1 MTIVALNTILDQEN
15 PLSMFMYALRAPE
28 SKRQYP
34 KRLKVF
40 LDFLTSKN
48 ELSCSD
54 LENQCIEFMTKSQ
67 TNPKWANSKLMDFVL
82 YQKERVYKNEIVYAT
97 IRNYLKTVKLFLEMN
112 SDVPIVNWK
121 RITKGL
127 PSGKSAAN
135 DRAPTIEEIKKL
147 VEYPDRRIKPIIYCM
162 VSGGFRIGAWDYLKF
177 KHISPIKNEEN
188 GEIIGAKMVIYAGE
202 PEEYYCFIT
211 PEALN
216 SLQSW
221 IDYRSNAGE
230 EITGE
235 SFLMRNLWQTTDIS
249 YGAKWGLVKYP
260 KQLKATGVKSLIERA
275 MKAQQ
280 LVMPLQQGIKRRE
293 WKSGHGYRKFFK
305 SRAEQVMRPANVE
318 LLSGRDIGV
327 SGSYYKPTQK
337 ELLEDYLKAV
347 ELLTINQDTKKLEK
361 QFNELKERS
370 KDHEFIT
377 RSRLQEKESEMQT
390 MKEQIDYL
398 MESRNEILNLL
409 KHPEKLQEIA
419 EMKV

>member
-1 MTIVALNTILDQEN
+1 MSQIPPKTLLDQEN
-15 PLSMFMYALRAPE
+15 PLAMFMYALKAPE

-48 ELSCSD
+48 ELSHSD
-54 LENQCIEFMTKSQ
+54 LENQCREFMTKSQ
-67 TNPKWANSKLMDFVL
+67 TNPKWANNKLMDFVL

-162 VSGGFRIGAWDYLKF
+162 VSGGFRIGAWDYLKW
-177 KHISPIKNEEN
+177 KHVTLLTGEDR
-188 GEIIGAKMVIYAGE
+188 EIIAAKMVIYSGE

-211 PEALN
+211 AEAYN
-216 SLQSW
+216 SLKAW

-230 EITGE
+230 KITGE
-235 SFLMRNLWQTTDIS
+235 SWLMRDLWQTTDFS
-249 YGAKWGLVKYP
+249 YGAQWGLVKYP

-275 MKAQQ
+275 MKAQR
-280 LVMPLQQGIKRRE
+280 LAIPLPKGVKRRE

-305 SRAEQVMRPANVE
+305 TRAEQVMKPANVE

-327 SGSYYKPTQK
+327 SGSYYKPTEK
-337 ELLEDYLKAV
+337 ELFEDYIKAID
-347 ELLTINQDTKKLEK
+347 LLTINEDNKKLER
-361 QFNELKERS
+361 QFNELKEKS
-370 KDHEFIT
+370 KDNEYII
-377 RSRLQEKESEMQT
+377 RSRLQEKDEQIESLRSEMRF
-390 MKEQIDYL
+390 MKEMVNRIV
-398 MESRNEILNLL
+398 SS
-409 KHPEKLQEIA
+409 P
-419 EMKV
+419 

>member
-1 MTIVALNTILDQEN
+1 MSQIPPKTLLDQEN
-15 PLSMFMYALRAPE
+15 PLAMFMYALKAPE

-54 LENQCIEFMTKSQ
+54 LENQCREFMTKSQ
-67 TNPKWANSKLMDFVL
+67 TDPKWANNKLMDFVL

-162 VSGGFRIGAWDYLKF
+162 VSGGFRIGAWNYLKW
-177 KHISPIKNEEN
+177 KHITLLTGEDR
-188 GEIIGAKMVIYAGE
+188 EIIAAKMVIYSGE

-211 PEALN
+211 AEAYN
-216 SLQSW
+216 SLQAW

-230 EITGE
+230 KITGE
-235 SFLMRNLWQTTDIS
+235 SWLMRDLWQTTDFS
-249 YGAKWGLVKYP
+249 YGAQWGLVKYP
-260 KQLKATGVKSLIERA
+260 KQLKPTGVKSLIERA

-280 LVMPLQQGIKRRE
+280 LAMPLPKGIKRRE

-305 SRAEQVMRPANVE
+305 TRAEQVMKPANVE

-327 SGSYYKPTQK
+327 SGSYYKPTEK
-337 ELLEDYLKAV
+337 DLFEDYLKAID
-347 ELLTINQDTKKLEK
+347 LLTINEDNKKLEK
-361 QFNELKERS
+361 QFNELKEKS
-370 KDHEFIT
+370 KDNEYIIKAK
-377 RSRLQEKESEMQT
+377 LQEKD
-390 MKEQIDYL
+390 EQIEYIKKNYEIEIQSIRKE
-398 MESRNEILNLL
+398 MEDKFQKIFEKIDISILS
-409 KHPEKLQEIA
+409 
-419 EMKV
+419 

>member
-1 MTIVALNTILDQEN
+1 MSQIPPKTLLDQEN
-15 PLSMFMYALRAPE
+15 PLAMFMYALKAPE

-67 TNPKWANSKLMDFVL
+67 TNPKWANNKLMDFVL
-82 YQKERVYKNEIVYAT
+82 YQKERVYKNQIVYAT

-162 VSGGFRIGAWDYLKF
+162 VSGGFRIGAWDYLKW
-177 KHISPIKNEEN
+177 KHVTLLTGEDR
-188 GEIIGAKMVIYAGE
+188 EIIAAKMVIYSGE

-211 PEALN
+211 AEAYN
-216 SLQSW
+216 SLKAW
-221 IDYRSNAGE
+221 IDYKSNAGE
-230 EITGE
+230 KITGE
-235 SFLMRNLWQTTDIS
+235 SWLMRDLWQTTDFS
-249 YGAKWGLVKYP
+249 YGAQWGLVKYP
-260 KQLKATGVKSLIERA
+260 KQLKSTGVKSLIERS
-275 MKAQQ
+275 MKAQR
-280 LVMPLQQGIKRRE
+280 LAIPLPKGVKRRE

-305 SRAEQVMRPANVE
+305 TRAEQVMKPANVE

-327 SGSYYKPTQK
+327 SGSYYKPTEK
-337 ELLEDYLKAV
+337 ELFEDYIKAID
-347 ELLTINQDTKKLEK
+347 LLTINEDNKKLER
-361 QFNELKERS
+361 QFNELKEKS
-370 KDHEFIT
+370 KDNEYIIRAQLH
-377 RSRLQEKESEMQT
+377 EKESEMQI
-390 MKEQIDYL
+390 MKQQIQML
-398 MESRNEILNLL
+398 TESQKDIMKLL
-409 KHPEKLQEIA
+409 KHPDKLAKILQN
-419 EMKV
+419 K

>member
-1 MTIVALNTILDQEN
+1 MSQIPPNTLLDQEN
-15 PLSMFMYALRAPE
+15 PLAMLSYALKAPE

-40 LDFLTSKN
+40 FDFLTSKN

-54 LENQCIEFMTKSQ
+54 LENQCLEFMTKSQ
-67 TNPKWANSKLMDFVL
+67 TNPKWANNKLMDFVL
-82 YQKERVYKNEIVYAT
+82 YQKERVYKNQIVYAT

-135 DRAPTIEEIKKL
+135 DRAPTREEIKKL

-162 VSGGFRIGAWDYLKF
+162 VSGGFRIGAWDYLKW
-177 KHISPIKNEEN
+177 KHITPLKNEEGE
-188 GEIIGAKMVIYAGE
+188 GEIIAAKIVIYAGE

-211 PEALN
+211 PEAYD
-216 SLQSW
+216 SLKAW
-221 IDYRSNAGE
+221 INYRSNAGE

-235 SFLMRNLWQTTDIS
+235 SWIMRDLWQTTDFS
-249 YGAKWGLVKYP
+249 YGAQWGLVRYP

-275 MKAQQ
+275 MKAQR
-280 LVMPLQQGIKRRE
+280 LAMPLPRGIKRRE
-293 WKSGHGYRKFFK
+293 WKSGHGYRKVFK
-305 SRAEQVMRPANVE
+305 SRAEQVMKPANVE

-347 ELLTINQDTKKLEK
+347 DLLTINEDSKKLEK
-361 QFNELKERS
+361 QFIELKEKS
-370 KDHEFIT
+370 KDNEYII
-377 RSRLQEKESEMQT
+377 RARLQEKESEVKTLLEKQE
-390 MKEQIDYL
+390 KFELLIQSLID
-398 MESRNEILNLL
+398 SGQ
-409 KHPEKLQEIA
+409 LQP
-419 EMKV
+419 K

>member
-1 MTIVALNTILDQEN
+1 MSQIPPKTLLDPEN
-15 PLSMFMYALRAPE
+15 PLAMFMYALKAPE

-54 LENQCIEFMTKSQ
+54 LENQCLEFMTKSQ
-67 TNPKWANSKLMDFVL
+67 TNPKWANNKLMDFVL
-82 YQKERVYKNEIVYAT
+82 YQKERVYKNQIVYAT

-162 VSGGFRIGAWDYLKF
+162 VSGGFRIGAWDYLKW
-177 KHISPIKNEEN
+177 KHVTLLTGEDR
-188 GEIIGAKMVIYAGE
+188 EIIAAKMVIYSGE

-211 PEALN
+211 AEAYN
-216 SLQSW
+216 SLKAW

-230 EITGE
+230 KITGE
-235 SFLMRNLWQTTDIS
+235 SWLMRDLWQTTDFS
-249 YGAKWGLVKYP
+249 YGAQWGLVKYP

-275 MKAQQ
+275 MKAQR
-280 LVMPLQQGIKRRE
+280 LAIPLPKGVKRRE

-305 SRAEQVMRPANVE
+305 TRAEQVMKPANVE

-327 SGSYYKPTQK
+327 SGSYYKPTEK
-337 ELLEDYLKAV
+337 ELFEDYIKAID
-347 ELLTINQDTKKLEK
+347 LLTINEDNKKLER
-361 QFNELKERS
+361 QFNELKEKS
-370 KDHEFIT
+370 KDNEYIIRAQLH
-377 RSRLQEKESEMQT
+377 EKESEMQI
-390 MKEQIDYL
+390 MKQQIQML
-398 MESRNEILNLL
+398 TESQKDIMKLL
-409 KHPEKLQEIA
+409 KHPDKLAKILQN
-419 EMKV
+419 K

>member
-1 MTIVALNTILDQEN
+1 MSQIPPKTLLDQEN
-15 PLSMFMYALRAPE
+15 PLAMFMYALKAPE

-40 LDFLTSKN
+40 LDFLTSQN

-54 LENQCIEFMTKSQ
+54 LENQCREFMTKSQ
-67 TNPKWANSKLMDFVL
+67 TNPKWANNKLMDFVL

-127 PSGKSAAN
+127 RSGKSAAN

-162 VSGGFRIGAWDYLKF
+162 VSGGFRIGAWDYLKW
-177 KHISPIKNEEN
+177 KHITLLTGEDR
-188 GEIIGAKMVIYAGE
+188 EIIAAKMVIYSGE

-211 PEALN
+211 AEAYN
-216 SLQSW
+216 SLKAW

-230 EITGE
+230 KITGE
-235 SFLMRNLWQTTDIS
+235 SWLMRDLWQTTDFS
-249 YGAKWGLVKYP
+249 YGAQWGLVKYP

-280 LVMPLQQGIKRRE
+280 LAMPLPKGIKRRE

-305 SRAEQVMRPANVE
+305 TRAEQVMKPANVE

-327 SGSYYKPTQK
+327 SGSYYKPIEK
-337 ELLEDYLKAV
+337 DLFEDYLKAID
-347 ELLTINQDTKKLEK
+347 LLTINEDNKKLEK
-361 QFNELKERS
+361 QFNELKEKS
-370 KDHEFIT
+370 KDNEYIIKAK
-377 RSRLQEKESEMQT
+377 LQEKD
-390 MKEQIDYL
+390 EQI
-398 MESRNEILNLL
+398 ESIKKNYETFFSIIFDKMFSN
-409 KHPEKLQEIA
+409 
-419 EMKV
+419 